1 MRATRCPNFN
11 ERIMLSSCF
20 RAESAGVLAG
30 HTKRGFAL
38 STPQSSSRRFAC
50 EPKGPVVG
58 RQLKIWF
65 TSMGGPPRPAHFLFS
80 DPYVHLTQASQ
91 QLERSLEELIDPIC
105 RAHGV
110 ELVDVRY
117 LREPGGAVIRV
128 IIDREVPGLDVGSGV
143 SLEDCTA
150 VSRDASSALDVHQDL
165 MPSGA
170 YRLEVSSPGL
180 ERPLVKLSDFERFAG
195 REVKLKTR
203 TPIEKQRRFRGTLRG
218 VVDERVELDENGK
231 VVRIPH
237 EDIAQANLVY
247 RFSN

>member
-1 MRATRCPNFN
+1 
-11 ERIMLSSCF
+11 
-20 RAESAGVLAG
+20 
-30 HTKRGFAL
+30 
-38 STPQSSSRRFAC
+38 
-50 EPKGPVVG
+50 
-58 RQLKIWF
+58 
-65 TSMGGPPRPAHFLFS
+65 MGGPPRPAHFLFS

-91 QLERSLEELIDPIC
+91 QLERSLEQLIDPIC

-128 IIDREVPGLDVGSGV
+128 IIDREVPGLEVGSGV

-203 TPIEKQRRFRGTLRG
+203 TPIEKQRRFRGMLRG